1 MEQKMGS
8 DTENLISV
16 IIPVYNVEAYVER
29 CVTSVQNQT
38 YKNLEV
44 IIVDD
49 GSTDRSGEIC
59 DSLSAADRRLKV
71 IHKVNGGQSSARNAG
86 IAAAHGNYIAFV
98 DSDDFIHEEYISFM
112 YGIAIE
118 SGAQIVIC
126 DYEKGN
132 KSEFSVNISDNS
144 YDMYTSSQMLKN
156 WHAGLCA
163 QETTP
168 CNKLILRELLIK
180 MRFCYPEGVYYE
192 DVRTT
197 HLLVEAADEVAVTK
211 RKLYYYYQRKNSTT
225 KRLKN
230 EKNIRDNL
238 TAQDIRLAFFMER
251 GYEEAAHRLVIG
263 RQKFY
268 MLMICMSDSKELIR
282 QIQKLFLGSYKV
294 LMGFQETSWIDKF
307 MFCIFKVIF
316 IHGVTRREI
325 VNDI

>member
-1 MEQKMGS
+1 MGS

-163 QETTP
+163 QETTNSSKRIISENV
-168 CNKLILRELLIK
+168 CN
-180 MRFCYPEGVYYE
+180 
-192 DVRTT
+192 
-197 HLLVEAADEVAVTK
+197 
-211 RKLYYYYQRKNSTT
+211 
-225 KRLKN
+225 
-230 EKNIRDNL
+230 
-238 TAQDIRLAFFMER
+238 
-251 GYEEAAHRLVIG
+251 GYV
-263 RQKFY
+263 
-268 MLMICMSDSKELIR
+268 
-282 QIQKLFLGSYKV
+282 LGNTD
-294 LMGFQETSWIDKF
+294 G
-307 MFCIFKVIF
+307 IF
-316 IHGVTRREI
+316 ICQGTRREFFLEI
-325 VNDI
+325 VVANWSCCYSWCVDTLLLHYISLCNVSGVRCLFINRKAMEGYRGTFFVYGCVCSYSCFCVSSNGSAYVFRVQGNRVN

>member
-1 MEQKMGS
+1 MGS

-230 EKNIRDNL
+230 ERISG
-238 TAQDIRLAFFMER
+238 T
-251 GYEEAAHRLVIG
+251 
-263 RQKFY
+263 
-268 MLMICMSDSKELIR
+268 
-282 QIQKLFLGSYKV
+282 
-294 LMGFQETSWIDKF
+294 T
-307 MFCIFKVIF
+307 
-316 IHGVTRREI
+316 
-325 VNDI
+325 